1 MYFHDR
7 RSNSAIVPSPSV
19 TQPKP
24 ARKPAVAPHDA
35 LVLGS
40 ARNAAKFADIN
51 SAKMN
56 ERPKILPILLLFRS
70 SCVKLLADIQTRP
83 NNAGE
88 YQSPPIR
95 KVETA
100 AGTPASQ
107 FKWGIVPPGN
117 FLR

>member
-24 ARKPAVAPHDA
+24 ARKPAVAPHTA

-51 SAKMN
+51 NPKMN
-56 ERPKILPILLLFRS
+56 DKPKILAVLLLFKS
-70 SCVKLLADIQTRP
+70 SCVNLLADIQARP
-83 NNAGE
+83 NKAVE

-95 KVETA
+95 KVDTA
-100 AGTPASQ
+100 AATTASQ
-107 FKWGIVPPGN
+107 F
-117 FLR
+117 R